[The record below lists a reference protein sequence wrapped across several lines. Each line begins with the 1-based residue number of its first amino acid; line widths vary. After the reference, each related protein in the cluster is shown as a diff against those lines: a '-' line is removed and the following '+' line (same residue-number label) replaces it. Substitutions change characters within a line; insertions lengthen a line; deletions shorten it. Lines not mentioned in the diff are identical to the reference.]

1 MHGGAHSHADHH
13 HKGHDHSHGHAHGA
27 GHGHHHAP
35 PENWDSRYAIGIALN
50 IAFVAIEGAA
60 GIFANSTALLAD
72 AGHNLS
78 DVLGLALAGGAAWL
92 AKRAGSQQRTY
103 GYGKATVLA
112 ALANALFLVLACGA
126 IGWEAIRRFSAPQ
139 EVTSSIVIWTAAA
152 GVLVNTATAML
163 FFSGRKGDI
172 NARGAFLHMAA
183 DAAVSAGVI
192 VAGIVIAMTGWRLV
206 DPIVSVVI
214 VALILTSTLGLLR
227 ESLDLAMDRA
237 PDHIDVAKVRDL
249 LLTQDGVTEV
259 HDLHVW
265 AMSTTQTALTVHIV
279 RPDGANDAITQNIC
293 RALHDQFGISH
304 VTVQIERAAEDYCP
318 SH

>member
-1 MHGGAHSHADHH
+1 MTTAEHSHD
-13 HKGHDHSHGHAHGA
+13 HGHAHDHDH
-27 GHGHHHAP
+27 GHGHHHHAP
-35 PENWDSRYAIGIALN
+35 PENWDNRYAIGIALN

-60 GIFANSTALLAD
+60 GVFANSTALLAD

-92 AKRAGSQQRTY
+92 AKKAASKQRTY

-126 IGWEAIRRFSAPQ
+126 IGWEAIRRFGAPQ
-139 EVTSSIVIWTAAA
+139 DVSSTIVILTAAA
-152 GVLVNTATAML
+152 GVIVNGATAML

-172 NARGAFLHMAA
+172 NARGAFLHMTA

-192 VAGIVIAMTGWRLV
+192 VAGFAIAATGWRLI
-206 DPIVSVVI
+206 DPIVSIVI
-214 VALILTSTLGLLR
+214 VALILASTLGLLR

-237 PDHIDVAKVRDL
+237 PDHIDVQKVREL

-279 RPDGANDAITQNIC
+279 RPDGANDAFTHDIC
-293 RALHDQFGISH
+293 RTLHNQFGISH
-304 VTVQIERAAEDYCP
+304 VTVQVERAAEMHCP

>member
-1 MHGGAHSHADHH
+1 MTPADHAP
-13 HKGHDHSHGHAHGA
+13 GRDHDHHGHAQGA
-27 GHGHHHAP
+27 SHDHHHAP

-50 IAFVAIEGAA
+50 LAFVAIEGAA
-60 GIFANSTALLAD
+60 GILANSTALLAD

-92 AKRAGSQQRTY
+92 ANRAGSQQRTY
-103 GYGKATVLA
+103 GFGKATVLA
-112 ALANALFLVLACGA
+112 ALANALLLVLACGA
-126 IGWEAIRRFSAPQ
+126 IGWEAIRRLSAPP
-139 EVTSSIVIWTAAA
+139 EVATGIVIFTAAA
-152 GVLVNTATAML
+152 GVLVNGATAML
-163 FFSGRKGDI
+163 FFNGRKGDI

-183 DAAVSAGVI
+183 DAGVSAGVI
-192 VAGIVIAMTGWRLV
+192 IAGLVIAATGWALI
-206 DPIVSVVI
+206 DPLISVAI
-214 VALILTSTLGLLR
+214 VALILASTLGLLR

-237 PDHIDVAKVRDL
+237 PDHIDVAKVREM

-279 RPDGANDAITQNIC
+279 RPDGAGDAVTQSIC

-304 VTVQIERAAEDYCP
+304 VTVQVERAAEAYCP